1 MSTKQHT
8 LTVEITFD
16 PECNYYVATCDALPL
31 ATEESSVDALIERVR
46 LIAPE
51 IAEMNDLHIA
61 PKDLRLD
68 FVYADVAPVAQVG

>member
-1 MSTKQHT
+1 MTT
-8 LTVEITFD
+8 RPDALTVEVIFD
-16 PECNYYVATCDALPL
+16 PECSLYVATCSALRL
-31 ATEESSVDALIERVR
+31 ATEAPSFDALIERVR

-51 IAEMNDLHIA
+51 IVEENGLHIA